1 MLIRPL
7 IIDSTLLKCLK
18 AGDEQTYRK
27 VFDSFFPKIT
37 GFCIGFLKDQDKS
50 KSIAQ
55 EAFIKLWLNRENIQK
70 PSGISA
76 YLYTAAKTEC
86 LNVLRHQQVVRRFND
101 RSLQQRENNLQIEA
115 LEEMDTDEDTMCH
128 FMEELNRAIE
138 KLPKKSRL
146 VFTMSRMEN
155 KKIKDISKELGIS
168 QKAVEANM
176 TRALKK
182 LRESLSE
189 FKSTIFFIDFFE
201 F

>member
-1 MLIRPL
+1 M
-7 IIDSTLLKCLK
+7 
-18 AGDEQTYRK
+18 
-27 VFDSFFPKIT
+27 
-37 GFCIGFLKDQDKS
+37 
-50 KSIAQ
+50 
-55 EAFIKLWLNRENIQK
+55 
-70 PSGISA
+70 
-76 YLYTAAKTEC
+76 
-86 LNVLRHQQVVRRFND
+86 RHQQVVRRFND